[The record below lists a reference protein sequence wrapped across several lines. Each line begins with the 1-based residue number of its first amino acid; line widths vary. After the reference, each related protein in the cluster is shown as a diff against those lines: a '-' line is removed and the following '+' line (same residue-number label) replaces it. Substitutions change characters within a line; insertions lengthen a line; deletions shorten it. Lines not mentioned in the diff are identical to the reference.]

1 VAKSSKL
8 PFYTKFVVEEN
19 LAKIDELK
27 ERQKYWGRTFL
38 ICVFSML
45 PAVFATFVGFNFS
58 HPFSITIFCLM
69 ILSEI
74 GAIFFLLK
82 LFHFDSKNHVFKKPL
97 YFCFFYL
104 GFFLI
109 GICACICAY
118 FNTTFIGY
126 DDGSFRVEF
135 NPGYFF
141 FLFLPLYIGYIIFY
155 YYAFMKCFAKYA
167 HTK

>member
-58 HPFSITIFCLM
+58 HPFFNNN
-69 ILSEI
+69 ILFNDFIRNWSY
-74 GAIFFLLK
+74 FFL
-82 LFHFDSKNHVFKKPL
+82 
-97 YFCFFYL
+97 
-104 GFFLI
+104 
-109 GICACICAY
+109 
-118 FNTTFIGY
+118 
-126 DDGSFRVEF
+126 
-135 NPGYFF
+135 
-141 FLFLPLYIGYIIFY
+141 
-155 YYAFMKCFAKYA
+155 AK
-167 HTK
+167 TISLRF